1 VTFSFHKSPSYLIS
15 LESRIDRR
23 EDFIKN
29 ITEKG
34 FSENEFNWLVAIQD
48 NNFGGLGCAKSHLL
62 ALCEF
67 ITKTESPYCCIFE
80 DDFRFRCSKTTV
92 ENIINSTNTNYNW
105 DVFMLAGTQVVGIS
119 TALESNQHKIERLFE
134 GNTSSGYVLKRE
146 YAKKLI
152 INMLECI
159 EGMERFRFLEPRA
172 LIYHSFALDQV
183 WKSMQRKD
191 NWYCTRPMV
200 GFQAEGFSDI
210 EQKEVNYLPS
220 SQ

>member
-1 VTFSFHKSPSYLIS
+1 MTFSFHKSPSYLIS
-15 LESRIDRR
+15 LENRIDRR

-34 FSENEFNWLVAIQD
+34 FAENQFNWLVAIQD

-67 ITKTESPYCCIFE
+67 ITKTDAPYCCILE
-80 DDFRFRCSKTTV
+80 DDFRFRCSKINV
-92 ENIINSTNTNYNW
+92 ESIINSIDVNYNW
-105 DVFMLAGTQVVGIS
+105 DVFMLAGTQVSGIPTELKS
-119 TALESNQHKIERLFE
+119 GQHNIEKLFE
-134 GNTSSGYVLKRE
+134 GNTSSGYIFKRE

-159 EGMERFRFLEPRA
+159 EGMERFRFLEPRT
-172 LIYHSFALDQV
+172 LIYHSFALDQL

-191 NWYCTRPMV
+191 NWYCTLPMV

-210 EQKEVNYLPS
+210 EQKEVNYLPA

>member
-1 VTFSFHKSPSYLIS
+1 MFSFEKSASYLIS

-29 ITEKG
+29 IKEYD
-34 FSENEFNWLVAIQD
+34 FSEDQFNWLVAIRD
-48 NNFGGLGCAKSHLL
+48 SNFGGLGCAKSHLL
-62 ALCEF
+62 ALSEF
-67 ITKTESPYCCIFE
+67 ITKTESRYCCILE
-80 DDFRFRCSKTTV
+80 DDFRFRCSKKTV
-92 ENIINSTNTNYNW
+92 ENIINSINAEYNW
-105 DVFMLAGTQVVGIS
+105 DVFMLAGTQVIGIPTS
-119 TALESNQHKIERLFE
+119 LEKNRHKVEKIFE
-134 GNTSSGYVLKRE
+134 GCSSSGYVLKRE
-146 YAKKLI
+146 FAKQLI

-159 EGMERFRFLEPRA
+159 EGMERFRFLEPRS

-183 WKSMQRKD
+183 WKSIQRKN

-210 EQKEVNYLPS
+210 EQKVVSYHAI